1 MLCGFA
7 QHPFLSTD
15 SSMKTEKKITFQPSG
30 RTVYVLPGTSV
41 FEAAARAGLL
51 LQTPCGGQGKC
62 GKCKVYVRSGT
73 CPSAAPCV
81 EFFSKEE
88 LAKGARLGCQAQVTD
103 DCVIEI
109 PAESLFE
116 TQSRILTDS
125 DEQEVDL
132 EPAIWKKYVELPP
145 PDFGDDISDAKR
157 LEREI
162 GPVRVR
168 LDVLR
173 ALPESLRCGD
183 FKGTA
188 VVCECNRE
196 LVSFEPGDTSNTVY
210 GAAVDLGSTTIVVSL
225 LNLGTG
231 SVIDVSAA
239 MNPQVSRGDDVI
251 SRINQSR
258 EKPGSVAEMQN
269 DVAKTVN
276 DLLADLAGKHGIEV
290 ESIYEVTL
298 AGNTTMQ
305 HLFCGISPAALGE
318 VPFPSVFNRALF
330 LRACDVGL
338 RIHPN
343 GCLYVFANI
352 GGFVGGDTVA
362 GILACG
368 LHREDGTRILID
380 IGTNGEIV
388 LAHEGR
394 LLCTSTAAGPAFE
407 GARIAAGMRATDGA
421 IEKVVCEEGDIAY
434 NVIGNTKPSGIC
446 GTALIDVAAAML
458 QLGVLDTTG
467 RILSRD
473 ELDGTVAD
481 ALAARLAPQEDGS
494 VSFVLAD
501 AESSRTGQPIC
512 IQQKDIRELQL
523 AAGAIRAGISIMMRQ
538 AGLSVEDI
546 DEVLLAGGFGNFIR
560 RSNARRIGILPQMPV
575 SKVRFVGNAASM
587 GARLVLL
594 SRPHRREADEIAESA
609 THIDLSMDP
618 EFQFEFSSAMLFP
631 EDTFGA

>member
-1 MLCGFA
+1 M
-7 QHPFLSTD
+7 S
-15 SSMKTEKKITFQPSG
+15 TEKKIVFQPSG
-30 RTVYVLPGTSV
+30 RTVYVLPGTTV

-51 LQTPCGGQGKC
+51 LQSPCGGQGKC
-62 GKCKVYVRSGT
+62 GKCRVNVHSGECEAT
-73 CPSAAPCV
+73 EACRA
-81 EFFSKEE
+81 FFKAEDVSK
-88 LAKGARLGCQAQVTD
+88 GTRLGCQAKVGD

-109 PAESLFE
+109 PEASLFE

-125 DEQEVDL
+125 DEREVEL
-132 EPAIWKKYVELPP
+132 EPAIWKKYMELPE
-145 PDFGDDISDAKR
+145 PDFGDDISDLKR

-162 GPVRVR
+162 GSVSVHLNGLRDLPK
-168 LDVLR
+168 VLR
-173 ALPESLRCGD
+173 EGD

-188 VVCECNRE
+188 VVCECNRR
-196 LVSFEPGDTSNTVY
+196 LVTFEAGDTSDTVF

-225 LNLGTG
+225 LDLTTG
-231 SVIDVSAA
+231 KVVDVAAA
-239 MNPQVSRGDDVI
+239 MNPQVTRGDDVI
-251 SRINQSR
+251 SRINQAR
-258 EKPGSVAEMQN
+258 ENPSSVGEMQA
-269 DVAKTVN
+269 DVVGTVN
-276 DLLADLAGKHGIEV
+276 DLIAQLAEAAGITSGQV
-290 ESIYEVTL
+290 YEVTL

-305 HLFCGISPAALGE
+305 HLFCGITPGALGQ
-318 VPFPSVFNRALF
+318 VPFPSAYNRALF
-330 LRACDVGL
+330 LHSDEVGL
-338 RIHPN
+338 KIHPN

-388 LAHEGR
+388 LAHQGK

-421 IEKVVCEEGDIAY
+421 IEKVVAQDGDIRC

-458 QLGVLDTTG
+458 RLGVLDITG
-467 RILSRD
+467 RILPVD
-473 ELDGTVAD
+473 EIPEPISAN
-481 ALAARLAPQEDGS
+481 LAARLHPQEDGS
-494 VSFVLAD
+494 VSFLLAA
-501 AESSRTGQPIC
+501 AEDSRTGDPIYLH
-512 IQQKDIRELQL
+512 QKDIRELQL
-523 AAGAIRAGISIMMRQ
+523 AAGAIRAGTSIMMRQ
-538 AGLSVEDI
+538 AGLTEEDI

-560 RSNARRIGILPQMPV
+560 RSNARRIGILPQIPV

-594 SRPHRREADEIAESA
+594 SRPHRREADDIAESA

-618 EFQFEFSSAMLFP
+618 EFQMEFSTAMLFP
-631 EDTFGA
+631 EEDMRCSSAVRPRRCPRSAG